1 MVGRQSASRRLAP
14 SQSRLSRRI
23 VLQAG
28 IASAGA
34 FLLTARL
41 LPVETLA
48 ADTATPSSPFALTPW
63 IRIAADNSVTLIASQ
78 SEMGQGTSTTLAA
91 ALADE
96 LDLHW
101 GDIKIEFAPFAEAY
115 RDPVYKFM
123 FTGNSQSISSFYELM
138 RHMGAASREM
148 LVSAAAA
155 RLGVPADALTTRAGV
170 IHHAG
175 SGRSLTFGDLASE
188 AAKLPVPENPRL
200 SVKQSLIGHA
210 QPRWDIPLKVDGSA
224 VFGIDV
230 KVPNMRLAAVRCAP
244 RFGARL
250 LTYDE
255 AAIKAKPGV
264 VAVVEISNGL
274 AVVADTYWHARRAL
288 DAAELQWS
296 DEGSTL
302 TNTTGLPAAYYEK
315 LEAGP
320 FFTRK
325 KLGDAP
331 AALGAA
337 PRKLDAVY
345 EVPFQAHATME
356 PMNCTASVTA
366 DGCEIWAPTQGV
378 ELSQYVA
385 NQVTGLPLD
394 RIVIHRT
401 FLGGGFGRRLLAD
414 FVKQTLIVAMAVK
427 QPVKLIW
434 SREEDLT
441 RDAYRPAMLHRISA
455 GLDNDGALR
464 ALAHRVVSPSYFL
477 YVFPRSALPPI
488 KDWTDAVAPP
498 EPYDEMAVEGLVDPP
513 YALPNLLVEQ
523 HRLELDI
530 PVSVWRSTGHGPN
543 NFVLESFID
552 ELADAAKKDP
562 LAFRRS
568 LLANN
573 PRALKLLELVA
584 AKAHWG
590 TKLPANSGRGIALAS
605 AFGGLVAEVVELSI
619 VGAKIKVHKII
630 VAVDCGKTLDPGIAA
645 SNIAG
650 GVVWGLSG
658 MQTAITFDRG
668 RAQQSNFD
676 GFTPLHLWETPP
688 VEVHFLDSGEKPGG
702 TGELGPVPVH
712 AALCNAIFAATGKRI
727 RSLPLSNSGLTF
739 A

>member
-1 MVGRQSASRRLAP
+1 
-14 SQSRLSRRI
+14 
-23 VLQAG
+23 
-28 IASAGA
+28 
-34 FLLTARL
+34 
-41 LPVETLA
+41 
-48 ADTATPSSPFALTPW
+48 
-63 IRIAADNSVTLIASQ
+63 
-78 SEMGQGTSTTLAA
+78 
-91 ALADE
+91 
-96 LDLHW
+96 
-101 GDIKIEFAPFAEAY
+101 
-115 RDPVYKFM
+115 
-123 FTGNSQSISSFYELM
+123 
-138 RHMGAASREM
+138 
-148 LVSAAAA
+148 
-155 RLGVPADALTTRAGV
+155 
-170 IHHAG
+170 
-175 SGRSLTFGDLASE
+175 
-188 AAKLPVPENPRL
+188 
-200 SVKQSLIGHA
+200 
-210 QPRWDIPLKVDGSA
+210 
-224 VFGIDV
+224 
-230 KVPNMRLAAVRCAP
+230 
-244 RFGARL
+244 
-250 LTYDE
+250 
-255 AAIKAKPGV
+255 
-264 VAVVEISNGL
+264 
-274 AVVADTYWHARRAL
+274 
-288 DAAELQWS
+288 
-296 DEGSTL
+296 
-302 TNTTGLPAAYYEK
+302 
-315 LEAGP
+315 
-320 FFTRK
+320 
-325 KLGDAP
+325 
-331 AALGAA
+331 
-337 PRKLDAVY
+337 
-345 EVPFQAHATME
+345 
-356 PMNCTASVTA
+356 
-366 DGCEIWAPTQGV
+366 
-378 ELSQYVA
+378 
-385 NQVTGLPLD
+385 VTGLPLD

-414 FVKQTLIVAMAVK
+414 FVKQTLLVAMAVK

-441 RDAYRPAMLHRISA
+441 RDAYRPATLHRISA

-477 YVFPRSALPPI
+477 YVFHRSALPPI

-498 EPYDEMAVEGLVDPP
+498 EAYDEMAVEGLVDPP
-513 YALPNLLVEQ
+513 YGVPNLLVEQ

-543 NFVLESFID
+543 NFVVESFID
-552 ELADAAKKDP
+552 ELAYVANKDP
-562 LAFRRS
+562 PAYRRD

-605 AFGGLVAEVVELSI
+605 AFGGMVAEVVELSV
-619 VGAKIKVHKII
+619 VGAKIKVHKI
-630 VAVDCGKTLDPGIAA
+630 VAAVDCGKTLDPGIAA